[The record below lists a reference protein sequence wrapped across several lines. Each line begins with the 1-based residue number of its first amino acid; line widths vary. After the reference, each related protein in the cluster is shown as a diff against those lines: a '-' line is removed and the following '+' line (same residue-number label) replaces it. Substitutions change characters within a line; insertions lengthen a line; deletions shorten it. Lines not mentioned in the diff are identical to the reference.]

1 MTELAVE
8 GLQKLYGKK
17 LAVKDVSFSMRPGEV
32 VGLLGPN
39 GAGKTTVFYTIVGFI
54 KPSMG
59 SVLLDGEDISAY
71 PMFRRARAGIAY
83 LPQEPSVFRRLTV
96 EKNIWAILE
105 TRPDLTK
112 AEKQKRLEELLDELG
127 IRAVRKQRAYTL
139 SGGERRRT
147 EIARSLALEPR
158 FLLMDEPFA
167 GIDPKAVQEIKGI
180 VQRLSQSEIGILI
193 TDHNVRDTLEIT
205 HRSYIIDLGQI
216 VVSGTRQELLDSP
229 VAREI
234 YLGHDFR
241 M

>member
-1 MTELAVE
+1 VSELSVL
-8 GLQKLYGKK
+8 GLQKLYGRKV
-17 LAVKDVSFSMRPGEV
+17 AVRDVSFAMNPGEV

-39 GAGKTTVFYTIVGFI
+39 GAGKTTVFFTIVGFI
-54 KPSMG
+54 RPTKGTIMLG
-59 SVLLDGEDISAY
+59 GRDISGW
-71 PMFRRARAGIAY
+71 PMYKRARAGIAY

-105 TRPDLTK
+105 TRADITH
-112 AEKQKRLEELLDELG
+112 EQKRAKLEELLDDLG
-127 IRAVRKQRAYTL
+127 IRSVRRQKAYTL

-147 EIARSLALEPR
+147 EIARSLAMDPQ

-167 GIDPKAVQEIKGI
+167 GIDPKAVYEIKRI
-180 VQRLSQSEIGILI
+180 VQNLSRAGIGVLI

-205 HRSYIIDLGQI
+205 GRSYIIDLGQI
-216 VVSGTRQELLDSP
+216 VVSGTRQELLESR